1 MRAEI
6 NAFNIAR
13 ECFNNPEQ
21 YSIVSTRAQ
30 MYMGLHTRGVV
41 DIDEYV
47 NLIDDLHSSSIQR
60 FAEENNFATKSY
72 FEKLKKVFGNDRG

>member
-1 MRAEI
+1 MRPEV

-30 MYMGLHTRGVV
+30 MYIGLHTRGVV
-41 DIDEYV
+41 DLDEYV
-47 NLIDDLHSSSIQR
+47 NLIDDLYSASSQR
-60 FAEENNFATKSY
+60 FVEENNFATKTY
-72 FEKLKKVFGNDRG
+72 FEKLKKVFDNDR

>member
-1 MRAEI
+1 MRPEV

-30 MYMGLHTRGVV
+30 MYIGLHTRGVV
-41 DIDEYV
+41 DLDEYV
-47 NLIDDLHSSSIQR
+47 NLIDDLYSASSQR
-60 FAEENNFATKSY
+60 FVEENNFATKTY
-72 FEKLKKVFGNDRG
+72 FEKLKRVFDNDR